1 MAMKLLVVDDDP
13 QVLKTIKS
21 LIESLGYEV
30 LALADSREAARR
42 VGKEKFDGAFLD
54 AEMPHLDGFSLTE
67 AIRKSPSNTKIPVV
81 MLTGHDDAET
91 MQAGF
96 KAGVSF
102 FLSKPPDLNRLRV
115 LLRLMKEQML
125 REKRR
130 YIRLPVRTVVHGSL
144 GKHEFKSVSLNVSES
159 GMLLED
165 SGGADVGQEL
175 QLTFTLPLIP
185 DVLNPSVRVVRK
197 ERSGHTAVQFLQ
209 PSPEDRRVIQDFIAG
224 LVKG

>member
-1 MAMKLLVVDDDP
+1 MAMKLLVVEDDP

-30 LALADSREAARR
+30 LALVDGPEAARR
-42 VGKEKFDGAFLD
+42 LGKEKFEGAFLD
-54 AEMPHLDGFSLTE
+54 AQMPHLDGFSLTE
-67 AIRKSPSNTKIPVV
+67 AIRKSPSNSKIPVV
-81 MLTGHDDAET
+81 MLTGHDEAET
-91 MQAGF
+91 MRAGF

-102 FLSKPPDLNRLRV
+102 FLGKPPDLNRLRT
-115 LLRLMKEQML
+115 LLRLIKEQML

-130 YIRLPVRTVVHGSL
+130 YIRLPVRTVVHCSL
-144 GKHEFKSVSLNVSES
+144 GKRQFKSASLNLSEG

-165 SGGADVGQEL
+165 SGGAEVGQEL
-175 QLTFTLPLIP
+175 QLRFSLPQMP
-185 DVLNPSVRVVRK
+185 DVLNPSVRVTRK

-209 PSPEDRRVIQDFIAG
+209 PSPEDRRVIQNFIAG